1 MRIIDFHCDTISK
14 IYDYR
19 NNGED
24 INLKQNNLHLDIDKM
39 KKSDYMLQ
47 VFASYIDLK
56 HDKNPLQNCL
66 NHIDLLYKELEK
78 YKDDIS
84 IVYNYEDIIRNKENN
99 KISALLSM
107 EEGGVCKGDLA
118 LLRNFYRLG
127 VRMMTLTWNYENELS
142 YPNGHY
148 YDEVRN
154 ERKGL
159 KEKGFEFIKEMEDL
173 GMIID
178 ISHLSDDGIYDVY
191 NNTKKPFIASHSN
204 ARSICSHG
212 RNLTDDMIKKI
223 GERGGLIG
231 INFYSTFLK
240 DNLTYKDT
248 SMIKDIIDH
257 MKYISNIGGI
267 DVVGVGT
274 DFDGI
279 DCGLEFKDSSNMQL
293 IAEEMKKNGF
303 SEEEIEKVFY
313 KNGLRL
319 FKEVLC

>member
-47 VFASYIDLK
+47 VFASYINLK
-56 HDKNPLQNCL
+56 YDKNPLQNCL

-84 IVYNYEDIIRNKENN
+84 IAYNYEDIIRNKKNN
-99 KISALLSM
+99 KISALLSI

-118 LLRNFYRLG
+118 LIRNFYRLG

-293 IAEEMKKNGF
+293 IAEDMKKNGF